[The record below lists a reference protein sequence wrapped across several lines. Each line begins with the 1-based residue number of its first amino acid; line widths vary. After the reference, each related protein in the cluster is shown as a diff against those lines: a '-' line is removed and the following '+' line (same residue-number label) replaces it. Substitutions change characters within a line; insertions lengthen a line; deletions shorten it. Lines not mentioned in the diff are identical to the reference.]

1 MKSRTGSFK
10 LVSTT
15 AFYFTYASSLDLLH
29 FYYHR
34 YLFVHGDLC
43 TKHLKNHAIFEDF
56 LFYFIYYYFLYT
68 AFKSSGGFQL
78 AENDKFDLLIFSPY
92 WLHIVQCGRY
102 RPIFKLN
109 LHKYSDHFTK
119 EFLPNTRYTGI
130 YSPRL

>member
-1 MKSRTGSFK
+1 M
-10 LVSTT
+10 
-15 AFYFTYASSLDLLH
+15 H

-78 AENDKFDLLIFSPY
+78 AENDKFDLLIFSPRAFMIRNQLPKFQLNVNS
-92 WLHIVQCGRY
+92 LHISSNIKEIAELSSPTTEICNSLSLSSSS
-102 RPIFKLN
+102 IFIYTRNRIIL
-109 LHKYSDHFTK
+109 YG
-119 EFLPNTRYTGI
+119 LPRNRV
-130 YSPRL
+130 